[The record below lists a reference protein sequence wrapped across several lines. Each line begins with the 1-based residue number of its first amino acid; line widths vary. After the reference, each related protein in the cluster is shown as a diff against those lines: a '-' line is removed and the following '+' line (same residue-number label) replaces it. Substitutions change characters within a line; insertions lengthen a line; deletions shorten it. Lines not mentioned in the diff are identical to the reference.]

1 MTTLT
6 VLTKRTGP
14 IRGRHPW
21 VFSGALKSIP
31 DGIPSGELV
40 KLIDEQGVFLAYG
53 YFNSYSQI
61 AVRLWSWDEGEQIDK
76 DFFIKRI
83 AQAYELRKR
92 FVATADTTAYRVV
105 YGENDLLPEIGR
117 AHV

>member
-40 KLIDEQGVFLAYG
+40 KLIDQRSSWYG
-53 YFNSYSQI
+53 GYS
-61 AVRLWSWDEGEQIDK
+61 L
-76 DFFIKRI
+76 FIPQESCSQRSG
-83 AQAYELRKR
+83 
-92 FVATADTTAYRVV
+92 F
-105 YGENDLLPEIGR
+105 
-117 AHV
+117 